1 MDKLFWETAWKEG
14 RTGFHQQHYNDKLIQ
29 YFPQFHA
36 TPGEKVLVPL
46 CGKSKDMIWLRDQ
59 GLHVTGVE
67 LYEEAV
73 EEFRRSYSQER
84 ITLITGDFFRFD
96 EPEKYDYVYD
106 RAALVALPEEMREN
120 YVKVIDRSL
129 KTGGEILLITYQY
142 DPKELQGP
150 PFSISE
156 NEIERLYKK
165 KYSIERYESTKPFVE
180 NTRFDAAPSLRQN
193 VYKLK
198 KL

>member
-1 MDKLFWETAWKEG
+1 MDKSFWIQAWKEG
-14 RTGFHQQHYNDKLIQ
+14 RTGFHQGNYNDKLLQ

-36 TPGEKVLVPL
+36 TPGKKILVPL

-59 GLHVTGVE
+59 GLIVTGVE

-84 ITLITGDFFRFD
+84 ITLIIGDFFKFD
-96 EPEKYDYVYD
+96 EPQMYDYVYD
-106 RAALVALPEEMREN
+106 RAALVALPEEMRAN
-120 YVKVIDRSL
+120 YVNVIERSL
-129 KTGGEILLITYQY
+129 KPGGEILLITYQY

-156 NEIERLYKK
+156 DEIERLFAKK
-165 KYSIERYESTKPFVE
+165 FSIERCESAKPFVE

-193 VYKLK
+193 VYKLRK
-198 KL
+198 N